1 MRISNVFALMVATS
15 LLTAP
20 VFAAEESAPSQ
31 TPQAVAPVDLS
42 KFIYSYGAVAKVS
55 ANEIVLQEYD
65 YDSDV
70 EKQVSYQLDPSV
82 KLDGFKA
89 ITDLAAEDVVE
100 VYYTEQDGKKI
111 AKIIRREVIEDEN
124 TSSENT

>member
-1 MRISNVFALMVATS
+1 MRISNVFALIVATS

-20 VFAAEESAPSQ
+20 VFAAEESAPTPTPQ
-31 TPQAVAPVDLS
+31 TPAAVDLS
-42 KFIYSYGAVAKVS
+42 KFIYSYGAVVKVS
-55 ANEIVLQEYD
+55 ASEIVLQEYD

-70 EKQVSYQLDPSV
+70 EKQVTYQLDPEV

-89 ITDLAAEDVVE
+89 ISDLAVEDVVE
-100 VYYTEQDGKKI
+100 VYYAEQDGKKI

-124 TSSENT
+124 ASSENT

>member
-1 MRISNVFALMVATS
+1 MRISNVFALIVATS
-15 LLTAP
+15 LLTAT
-20 VFAAEESAPSQ
+20 VLAAEESAPSP
-31 TPQAVAPVDLS
+31 TPQAAAAVDLS

-55 ANEIVLQEYD
+55 ASEIVLQEYD

-70 EKQVSYQLDPSV
+70 EKQVTYQLDPDV

-89 ITDLAAEDVVE
+89 ISDLAVEDVVE
-100 VYYTEQDGKKI
+100 VYYAEQDGKKI

-124 TSSENT
+124 ASSENT